1 MTPLILVANAGSS
14 SLKFALFKRNEA
26 DQPVAEAAGEVEGIG
41 TQPRFTVKNAAG
53 QTLVDRAHDPDE
65 VLHHG
70 GAIAVIRSW
79 VHERDRG
86 ATLLAVGHRV
96 VHGGQHFS
104 EPVLVDT
111 KVLTKLEALVPLA
124 PLHQPQCLA
133 VIRAVQ
139 DAMPTLP
146 QIACFDTAFH
156 RTQPAVAQ
164 AFALPRRLTDE
175 GVRRYGFHGLSYEY
189 IASALPTLGP
199 GLADARVI
207 VAHLGS
213 GASMCALRGGRSVAT
228 TMSFTP
234 LDGLVM
240 GTRCGNLD
248 PGVLLYLMD
257 RHGLDARALEKL
269 LYHESGLLGVSG
281 ISSDMR
287 TLLASDDPSAKEAI
301 ELFVYRIGREL
312 GSLAAALG
320 GLDAIVFTGGIG
332 ERSAVVRAQIC
343 SQAVWLGLEVD
354 AAGNERHGPC
364 LSTPAS
370 KVTAWVLP
378 TNENL
383 MIARHTLKQVMFS
396 SGGGGLP
403 ASQVPH

>member
-1 MTPLILVANAGSS
+1 MNPLILVANAGSS
-14 SLKFALFKRNEA
+14 SLKFALFKKNKA
-26 DQPVAEAAGEVEGIG
+26 DQPVAEATGQVEGIG
-41 TQPRFTVKNAAG
+41 TQPRLTVKNAVG
-53 QTLVDRAHDPDE
+53 QALVDRAHDADE

-79 VHERDRG
+79 LHEHDQG
-86 ATLLAVGHRV
+86 AEFLAVGHRV

-111 KVLTKLEALVPLA
+111 KVLTELEALVPLA
-124 PLHQPQCLA
+124 PLHQPQCIA
-133 VIRAVQ
+133 VIRAVR

-156 RTQPAVAQ
+156 HAQPAIAQ
-164 AFALPRRLTDE
+164 AFAVPRRLTDE

-189 IASALPTLGP
+189 IASALPALRP
-199 GLADARVI
+199 ELAGARVI

-213 GASMCALRGGRSVAT
+213 GASMCAMRSGRSVAT

-240 GTRCGNLD
+240 GTRCGDLD

-257 RHGLDARALEKL
+257 RHGMDARALEQL

-287 TLLASDDPSAKEAI
+287 ILLASDDPSAKEAI

-320 GLDAIVFTGGIG
+320 GLDALVFTGGIG

-343 SQAVWLGLEVD
+343 RQAAWLGLELD
-354 AAGNERHGPC
+354 AAGNECHGPC
-364 LSTPAS
+364 LSTAAS

-378 TNENL
+378 TDEDL
-383 MIARHTLKQVMFS
+383 IIARHTLQRVTR
-396 SGGGGLP
+396 
-403 ASQVPH
+403 